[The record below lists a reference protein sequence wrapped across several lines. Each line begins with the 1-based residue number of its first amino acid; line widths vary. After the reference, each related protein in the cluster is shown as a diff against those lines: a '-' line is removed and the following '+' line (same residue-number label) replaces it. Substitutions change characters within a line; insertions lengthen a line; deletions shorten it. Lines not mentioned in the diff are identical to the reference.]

1 MARISWTTLYLF
13 KVELVSV
20 AILIWAAVATAQSGP
35 APAAA
40 PVAAP
45 PGKHAV
51 APIALEKPL
60 WKDLTPT
67 QQRALE
73 PLSGEWNKLEGLRK
87 QKWLEIANR
96 FASMKPDEQQR
107 VHDRM
112 RDWLR
117 LTPDQRRQVRE
128 NFARTQKITPGQ
140 KSAQWEQYQQLPEEK
155 KKQLADKAPK
165 KQVANPPTPTQSK
178 IPVVAPIKAKPPGA
192 ALVPGA
198 PGAAPAAFPGAAVP
212 AAGVAGSTPG
222 LAAGSAAAN
231 MPNASNV
238 VPGSMPP
245 AAVPPPTPTAGTSLT
260 SPPASANVK

>member
-1 MARISWTTLYLF
+1 MARKKPHVPVRVTQSELATSGAGANAGGFFSNPLSWLGRMRVAVPMLILVAGMVGVYQYEEQQRIAELAELDAAVLSDELPLSAYLDHGF
-13 KVELVSV
+13 NAYLENPELVSL
-20 AILIWAAVATAQSGP
+20 AILAWAAVASAQSSP
-35 APAAA
+35 A

-60 WKDLTPT
+60 WKDLTPA

-165 KQVANPPTPTQSK
+165 KQVVNPPTPTQSK
-178 IPVVAPIKAKPPGA
+178 APVVAPIK
-192 ALVPGA
+192 
-198 PGAAPAAFPGAAVP
+198 
-212 AAGVAGSTPG
+212 
-222 LAAGSAAAN
+222 
-231 MPNASNV
+231 
-238 VPGSMPP
+238 
-245 AAVPPPTPTAGTSLT
+245 
-260 SPPASANVK
+260 